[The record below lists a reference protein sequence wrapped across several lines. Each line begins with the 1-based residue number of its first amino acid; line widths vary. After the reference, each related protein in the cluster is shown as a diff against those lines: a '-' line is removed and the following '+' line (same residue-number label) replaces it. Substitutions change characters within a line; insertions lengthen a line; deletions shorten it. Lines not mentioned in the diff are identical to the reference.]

1 MKSTFEKSLD
11 NKRYYTFNC
20 FLRNKF
26 HSKVFKVSL
35 NAGMTC
41 PNRDG
46 TKSTEGCSFCSGNL
60 SGDFGGDPRES
71 IHQQFDE
78 IRMNVH
84 NKWPEALY
92 IAYFQA
98 GTNTYAPLEKLR
110 ELYSSV
116 LELPNVVG
124 ISIATRPD
132 CLSKEICDLLKELSE
147 KSYLVVELGL
157 QTIHDET
164 DKRINRCHTY
174 KEFLEGYEML
184 SSRGINICVHIIN
197 GLPGETREMMLE
209 TARAVASLKPH
220 SIKIHLLHII
230 KGTRMCDEYEKGKF
244 EAMAFLDYINLI
256 CDQLEILPPDT
267 VVQRLTGD
275 GDKKALVAPLWSNN
289 KRNVLNAIDKEM
301 LRRNSI
307 QGLRY
312 NK

>member
-1 MKSTFEKSLD
+1 MKSPFEKSLD

-20 FLRNKF
+20 FLKNKF

-46 TKSTEGCSFCSGNL
+46 TKSTGGCSFCSGNL
-60 SGDFGGDPRES
+60 SGDFGGNPRES
-71 IHQQFDE
+71 IYQQFDE

-110 ELYSSV
+110 ELYNSV
-116 LELPNVVG
+116 LELPDVVG
-124 ISIATRPD
+124 LSIATRPD
-132 CLSKEICDLLKELSE
+132 CLSEEICDLLTELS
-147 KSYLVVELGL
+147 KRTYLVVELGL

-164 DKRINRCHTY
+164 GKHINRCHTY
-174 KEFLEGYEML
+174 KDFLDGYEML
-184 SSRGINICVHIIN
+184 SSRGINICIHIIN

-209 TARAVASLKPH
+209 TAKAVTSLKPH
-220 SIKIHLLHII
+220 SIKFHLLHII
-230 KGTRMCDEYEKGKF
+230 KGTKICDEYEEGEF
-244 EAMAFLDYINLI
+244 EAMEFSDYINLI

-267 VVQRLTGD
+267 IIQRLTGD
-275 GDKKALVAPLWSNN
+275 GDKKTLVAPLWSNN

-301 LRRNSI
+301 LRRNSV
-307 QGLRY
+307 QGCKYLY
-312 NK
+312 

>member
-11 NKRYYTFNC
+11 NKRYYTFNY

-132 CLSKEICDLLKELSE
+132 CLSGEICDLLKELSE
-147 KSYLVVELGL
+147 KTYLVVELGL

-164 DKRINRCHTY
+164 GKRINRCHIY

-209 TARAVASLKPH
+209 TAKAVASLKPH

-244 EAMAFLDYINLI
+244 EAMEFSDYINLI

-267 VVQRLTGD
+267 VIQRLTGD
-275 GDKKALVAPLWSNN
+275 GDKKTLVAPLWSNN

-301 LRRNSI
+301 LRRNSV